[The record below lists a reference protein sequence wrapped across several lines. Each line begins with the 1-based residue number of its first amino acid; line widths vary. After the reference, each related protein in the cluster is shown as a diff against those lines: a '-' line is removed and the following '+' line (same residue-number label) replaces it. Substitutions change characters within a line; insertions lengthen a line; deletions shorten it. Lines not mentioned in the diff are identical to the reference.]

1 MADWK
6 SPPLV
11 ARRSERIS
19 DPDDPNKQAARS
31 WRILLVIVALVLVLA
46 GAALFYYLQRGK
58 PPPRLTLAPAK
69 YEQLAGW
76 RDDAVAAAI
85 PAFLKSCAAIV
96 SRSDGAALDGR
107 TKSGDF
113 GSPTE
118 WRPLCAAAEKLPAGD
133 DKAAREFFE
142 AAFTPFLAGN
152 NGDSNGLFTGYYEI
166 TLNGSRRRGGAFQTL
181 LYRRPSD
188 PTRFTRTGIE
198 DGALN
203 GQGLEL
209 LWVDNPID
217 AFFLEIQGSG
227 RVRMPDGSI
236 VRVGYD
242 GGNGKPY
249 IAVGRLLV
257 ERNILPREQVTMQA
271 IRRWMAEHPKEGAE
285 LRRENPSFIF
295 FREIPGDGPLGAQRV
310 VLTAGRSLAVDRAFI
325 PLSLPI
331 WLEAQE
337 RFGKDKY
344 RRLVIAQDAGGAIK
358 GPVRGD
364 LFWGYGNDAAAG
376 AGAMNARG
384 HYYLLLPRA
393 VAARIMSATR

>member
-1 MADWK
+1 LA
-6 SPPLV
+6 L
-11 ARRSERIS
+11 ALT
-19 DPDDPNKQAARS
+19 AA
-31 WRILLVIVALVLVLA
+31 VVVV
-46 GAALFYYLQRGK
+46 YLQRGK
-58 PPPRLTLAPAK
+58 PASRLTLTPAQ
-69 YEQLAGW
+69 YDQLSGW
-76 RDDAVAAAI
+76 REDAVAAAI
-85 PAFLKSCAAIV
+85 PAFLKSCAAAA
-96 SRSDGAALDGR
+96 SRSAAAALDGR

-113 GSPTE
+113 GTVGE
-118 WRPLCAAAEKLPAGD
+118 WSALCAAAEKLSAGD
-133 DKAAREFFE
+133 DKAAQEFFE
-142 AAFTPFLAGN
+142 TAFVPMLAGN
-152 NGDSNGLFTGYYEI
+152 NGDSNGLFTGYFEI
-166 TLNGSRRRGGAFQTL
+166 TLNGSRRRGGAFQTPV
-181 LYRRPSD
+181 YRRPAD
-188 PTRFTRTGIE
+188 PARFSRAEIE

-203 GQGLEL
+203 GQGLEI

-227 RVRMPDGSI
+227 RVRMPDGAI

-257 ERNILPREQVTMQA
+257 ERNILPREQVTMQT
-271 IRRWMAEHPKEGAE
+271 IRRWMTEHPKDGGE
-285 LRRENPSFIF
+285 LRRENPSFVF

-325 PLSLPI
+325 PLGVPI

-337 RFGKDKY
+337 RFSAGKF

-364 LFWGYGNDAAAG
+364 LFWGHGADAATG

-384 HYYLLLPRA
+384 HYYLLLPRP
-393 VAARIMSATR
+393 VAARLSPH